1 MRTTAWAAA
10 LLCVLAGNARAAGGG
25 SPLDFLSLD
34 TGARPAALGGA
45 YAAAAD
51 DAEALAYNPAGLAAV
66 KRHEASFTHLAQ
78 FSGAAAQHMAAA
90 LRQGLG
96 FSVLTVDHGPTQ
108 RTTLSNP
115 SGSGLGQFG
124 GRDTAV
130 GAGYGR
136 TVGAGLSLGLGLKY
150 IRSQLDSYS
159 AGAAAV
165 DAGVRYR
172 PDAWPQLSLGAAAQ
186 NMGGTVRFQ
195 AQSEELPLKLRA
207 GAAWTARWGKSSAL
221 LAFEAVKPRRGKA
234 EPAAGLEVRPAPALA
249 LRLGYQGRNDAGLA
263 LTAGV
268 GAAAGSWRGD
278 YAFVPFGALGNV
290 HRLSISF
297 AWGETR

>member
-1 MRTTAWAAA
+1 MKKLAWAATV
-10 LLCVLAGNARAAGGG
+10 LCVLSGTGRAAGGG
-25 SPLDFLSLD
+25 SPLEFLSLD

-45 YAAAAD
+45 YAAIAD

-66 KRHEASFTHLAQ
+66 KRHESSFTHLAQ
-78 FSGAAAQHMAAA
+78 FSGVTSQSMAVA

-96 FSVLTVDHGPTQ
+96 FSVLTVDHGPAQ

-115 SGSGLGQFG
+115 SGTGLGEFG

-136 TVGAGLSLGLGLKY
+136 AVGAGLSLGLGLKY
-150 IRSQLDSYS
+150 IRSQLDSYT
-159 AGAAAV
+159 AGAAAADV
-165 DAGVRYR
+165 GVRYR
-172 PDAWPQLSLGAAAQ
+172 PDALPRLALAAAAQ

-195 AQSEELPLKLRA
+195 SQSEELPLKLRA
-207 GAAWTARWGKSSAL
+207 GAAWTERWGKASAL
-221 LAFEAVKPRRGKA
+221 LAFEAVKPRRGRV

-249 LRLGYQGRNDAGLA
+249 LRLGYLGRNDAGMA

-278 YAFVPFGALGNV
+278 YAFVPFGALGNA
-290 HRLSISF
+290 HRLSVTF

>member
-1 MRTTAWAAA
+1 MNKFTWAAA
-10 LLCVLAGNARAAGGG
+10 ALCVLAGNGRAEGGNA
-25 SPLDFLSLD
+25 PLEFLSLD

-66 KRHEASFTHLAQ
+66 KRHEAAFTHLAQ
-78 FSGAAAQHMAAA
+78 FSGVTAQSLAVA

-96 FSVLTVDHGPTQ
+96 FSVLTVGHGPAQ

-115 SGSGLGQFG
+115 SGSGLGEFR

-136 TVGAGLSLGLGLKY
+136 AVGAGLSLGLGLKY

-165 DAGVRYR
+165 DAGALYR
-172 PDAWPQLSLGAAAQ
+172 PGAAPPLTLALAVQ

-195 AQSEELPLKLRA
+195 SQSEELPLKLRA
-207 GAAWTARWGKSSAL
+207 GAAWTERWGKASAL
-221 LAFEAVKPRRGKA
+221 LAFEAVKPRRGQV

-249 LRLGYQGRNDAGLA
+249 LRLGYHGRNDAGMA

-268 GAAAGSWRGD
+268 GASAGSWRGD
-278 YAFVPFGALGNV
+278 YAFVPFGALGNA
-290 HRLSISF
+290 HRLSVTF

>member
-1 MRTTAWAAA
+1 MRKTAWAAA
-10 LLCVLAGNARAAGGG
+10 ASCLLAAAGRAGANA
-25 SPLDFLSLD
+25 PLEFLYLD

-78 FSGAAAQHMAAA
+78 FSGVTAQSLAVA

-96 FSVLTVDHGPTQ
+96 FSVLTVGHGPAQ

-115 SGSGLGQFG
+115 SGSGLGEFR

-136 TVGAGLSLGLGLKY
+136 AVGAGVSLGLGLKY

-165 DAGVRYR
+165 DAGARYR
-172 PDAWPQLSLGAAAQ
+172 PDALPQLSLGAVAQ

-195 AQSEELPLKLRA
+195 AQSEELPLELRA
-207 GAAWTARWGKSSAL
+207 GAAYTARWGKASAL
-221 LAFEAVKPRRGKA
+221 LAFEAVKPRRGQV
-234 EPAAGLEVRPAPALA
+234 EPAAGLEVRPAPTLA
-249 LRLGYQGRNDAGLA
+249 LRLGYHGRNDAGMA

-268 GAAAGSWRGD
+268 GASVGSWRGD
-278 YAFVPFGALGNV
+278 YAFVPFGALGNA
-290 HRLSISF
+290 HRLSVSF